1 MSNTDVVA
9 EVRAGTKRYPGV
21 TALSDVDFAVRRG
34 EVRALLGKN
43 GAGKSTLI
51 KVLSGAEHLDSGE
64 ALVRGKPLA
73 GLGTRDVAAL
83 GVATVYQE
91 LSLVPEMTVAE
102 NLFLG
107 AWPRSRGALDLR
119 RMRAEAKEA
128 MARIGVDI
136 DVDSPVGSLGSAG
149 QQLVEIAR
157 AVAQRPTLLILDEPT
172 SSLAAAE
179 VRQVIDV
186 VRTVAEQGVAVIYV
200 SHRMDE
206 IRQVAD
212 TATVVRD
219 GRIVETLPVRTA
231 STHEIVAMMLG
242 TAPEAVAARTRRPS
256 AEQPVLSARGLVS
269 DRLNGLDIDVRP
281 GEILGIA
288 GVLGSGRTETLRA
301 LVGLD
306 RPASGEIRLRGEAV
320 RPGAFAA
327 MLARGLGMTPENR
340 RREGIVPL
348 MGVDENIVISDLRRV
363 SRSGVLDRRAIRQ
376 AARALIDRLAIK
388 TARPGTPIGTLSG
401 GNQQK
406 AVLARWLH
414 AGSDVLLLDEPT
426 RGVDVE
432 AKRQIYDQMRLLAD
446 DGRAVV
452 FVSSEVEELAD
463 VCDRIVVLRGGRAV
477 AELSGDEIE
486 LNRVMALAIAEE

>member
-9 EVRAGTKRYPGV
+9 EVRSGTKRYPGV
-21 TALSDVDFAVRRG
+21 TALSDVDFSVRRG

-51 KVLSGAEHLDSGE
+51 KILSGAEQLDAGE
-64 ALVRGKPLA
+64 ALVQGTSLK
-73 GLGTRDVAAL
+73 GLGTREVAGL

-91 LSLVPEMTVAE
+91 LSLVPEMSVAE
-102 NLFLG
+102 NLFMG
-107 AWPRSRGALDLR
+107 AWQRSRGVIDKR
-119 RMRAEAKEA
+119 RMRADAKAA
-128 MARIGVDI
+128 MARIGVDLDI
-136 DVDSPVGSLGSAG
+136 DRSVGSLGAAG

-157 AVAQRPTLLILDEPT
+157 AVWQKPALLILDEPT

-186 VRTVAEQGVAVIYV
+186 ARRVAEQGVAVVYV

-212 TATVVRD
+212 SATVVRD

-231 STHEIVAMMLG
+231 STREIVAMMLG
-242 TAPEAVAARTRRPS
+242 AAPEAVAARVRRPS
-256 AEQPVLSARGLVS
+256 SEPPVLTARGLRS
-269 DRLNGLDIDVRP
+269 DKLDGLDIDIRP

-306 RPASGEIRLRGEAV
+306 RPDSGEVRLRGEAV
-320 RPGAFAA
+320 RPGAFTA
-327 MLARGLGMTPENR
+327 MLRGGLGITPENR
-340 RREGIVPL
+340 RRDGIVPL
-348 MGVDENIVISDLRRV
+348 MGVDENIVMGDLRGV
-363 SRSGVLDRRAIRQ
+363 SRSGVLDRKAVGQ
-376 AARALIDRLAIK
+376 AAQALIDRLAIK
-388 TARPGTPIGTLSG
+388 TARPGTPIGNLSG

-406 AVLARWLH
+406 VVLARWLH
-414 AGSDVLLLDEPT
+414 AGSTVLLLDEPT

-432 AKRQIYDQMRLLAD
+432 AKRQIYDQMRRLAD
-446 DGRAVV
+446 EGRAVV
-452 FVSSEVEELAD
+452 FVSSEAEELAD
-463 VCDRIVVLRGGRAV
+463 VCDRIVVVRGGRAV
-477 AELSGDEIE
+477 AELSGDEIQLE
-486 LNRVMALAIAEE
+486 RVLTIAIAEE

>member
-1 MSNTDVVA
+1 MSNSDVVA
-9 EVRAGTKRYPGV
+9 EVRSGTKRYPGV
-21 TALSDVDFAVRRG
+21 TALSDVDFSVRRG

-51 KVLSGAEHLDSGE
+51 RILSGAERLDAGD
-64 ALVRGKPLA
+64 ALVGGTSLK
-73 GLGTRDVAAL
+73 GLGTREVAGL

-102 NLFLG
+102 NLFMG
-107 AWPRSRGALDLR
+107 AWPSARGALDLR
-119 RMRAEAKEA
+119 RMRADARAA
-128 MARIGVDI
+128 MTRIGVGV
-136 DVDSPVGSLGSAG
+136 DVDRPVGSLGAAG

-157 AVAQRPTLLILDEPT
+157 AVWQNPSLLILDEPT

-186 VRTVAEQGVAVIYV
+186 VRRVAEQGVAVIYV

-219 GRIVETLPVRTA
+219 GMIVETLPVGTA
-231 STHEIVAMMLG
+231 STREIVTMMLG
-242 TAPEAVAARTRRPS
+242 TAPEAVAARVRRPS
-256 AEQPVLSARGLVS
+256 PEPPVLSARGLRT
-269 DRLNGLDIDVRP
+269 DKLDGLDIDIRP

-288 GVLGSGRTETLRA
+288 GVLGSGRTETLRV

-306 RPASGEIRLRGEAV
+306 RAGAGEVRFRGEAV
-320 RPGAFAA
+320 RQGAFAG
-327 MLARGLGMTPENR
+327 MLRRGLGITPENR
-340 RREGIVPL
+340 RRDGIVPL
-348 MGVDENIVISDLRRV
+348 MGVDENIVMSDLRRV
-363 SRSGVLDRRAIRQ
+363 SRYGVLDRRAIGE

-388 TARPGTPIGTLSG
+388 TARPGTPIGNLSG

-406 AVLARWLH
+406 AVLARWLY
-414 AGSDVLLLDEPT
+414 AGSTVLLLDEPT

-432 AKRQIYDQMRLLAD
+432 AKRQIYDQMRRLAD
-446 DGRAVV
+446 DRRAVV

-463 VCDRIVVLRGGRAV
+463 VCDRIVVLRSGRAV
-477 AELSGDEIE
+477 AELSGDEIA
-486 LNRVMALAIAEE
+486 LQRVMAIAIAEE

>member
-64 ALVRGKPLA
+64 ALVRGTSLA

-119 RMRAEAKEA
+119 RMRADAKEA

-136 DVDSPVGSLGSAG
+136 DVDSPVGALGSAG

-242 TAPEAVAARTRRPS
+242 AAPEAVAGRTRRPS
-256 AEQPVLSARGLVS
+256 AEPPVLSARGLVS

-306 RPASGEIRLRGEAV
+306 RPASGEIRLRGEPV

-327 MLARGLGMTPENR
+327 MLAKGLGMTPENR

-348 MGVDENIVISDLRRV
+348 MGVDENIVISDLRKV

>member
-64 ALVRGKPLA
+64 ALVRGTSLA

-119 RMRAEAKEA
+119 RMRADAKEA

-136 DVDSPVGSLGSAG
+136 DVDSPVGTLGSAG

-242 TAPEAVAARTRRPS
+242 AAPEAVAGRTRRPS
-256 AEQPVLSARGLVS
+256 AEPPVLSARGLVS

-306 RPASGEIRLRGEAV
+306 RPASGEIRLRGEPV

-327 MLARGLGMTPENR
+327 MLAKGLGMTPENR

-348 MGVDENIVISDLRRV
+348 MGVDENIVISDLRKV